1 MKVLYLFAL
10 PFVFCSLISFSSFS
24 DEYSQFN
31 IFLTDEE
38 KFDLWGSYNRGEGAV
53 TNESPDELIY
63 NHTCL
68 FLSINEENLDIKKG
82 SYNRYKKV
90 TWVVISLL
98 FFALCS
104 CFTSVFFLGFY
115 PPFIYPF
122 FVPISII
129 IATGLIRSRFKWIID
144 LLLLAFFI
152 VMVLLLCLQ

>member
-1 MKVLYLFAL
+1 MKILYLFAL
-10 PFVFCSLISFSSFS
+10 PLVFCSLISFSSFS

-68 FLSINEENLDIKKG
+68 FLSINEENLDMKKG

-90 TWVVISLL
+90 N
-98 FFALCS
+98 
-104 CFTSVFFLGFY
+104 
-115 PPFIYPF
+115 
-122 FVPISII
+122 
-129 IATGLIRSRFKWIID
+129 KKK
-144 LLLLAFFI
+144 
-152 VMVLLLCLQ
+152 LQERVEYLSSKSFDMTDCNFD